1 MIDDLACQWAA
12 RIERGLD
19 DAERTSLEQWIYADR
34 RHRGALLRAQAALSL
49 LDRGRALSPAEEQP
63 DDAEPLPVVVASCNS
78 AAAPSRRRSPA
89 ASASGCGRRGRRS
102 APASARS
109 AGCALATDPS
119 RWSKQ
124 QPAACGLHRH
134 GRDIELAKARPGS
147 RSPKRPGPSTFMS
160 GGAVQPVGTW
170 RGSVAVV
177 NSSSRLRVAFTRN
190 ARDIELAEGEAWF
203 EVAHNRARP
212 FTVHAGPVRVQAVG
226 TAFDV
231 RRRDDGSDVTVTEGT
246 VKLWSTASGA
256 EPVFVRAGQRA
267 VMTDEAGVVISSLA
281 PATSDQ
287 SLAWREG
294 RIVLDDMTLAAAAAE
309 FNRYHSEQ
317 LVIYPALADKQ
328 VVGWFRTDD
337 IDGFATASAAMVGGH
352 VVRDRN
358 VIRIVP

>member
-12 RIERGLD
+12 RIERGLG
-19 DAERTSLEQWIYADR
+19 DAERASLEEWIYADR

-49 LDRGRALSPAEEQP
+49 LDRGRALSPATEEAPGETGPAP
-63 DDAEPLPVVVASCNS
+63 DRRRFLQFGGGAI
-78 AAAPSRRRSPA
+78 AAAIAGGIGVRMWPKGTPISTGIGEIRRMPL
-89 ASASGCGRRGRRS
+89 G
-102 APASARS
+102 
-109 AGCALATDPS
+109 D
-119 RWSKQ
+119 
-124 QPAACGLHRH
+124 
-134 GRDIELAKARPGS
+134 
-147 RSPKRPGPSTFMS
+147 
-160 GGAVQPVGTW
+160 
-170 RGSVAVV
+170 GSVAVV
-177 NSSSRLRVAFTRN
+177 NSASRLRVAFTRD
-190 ARDIELAEGEAWF
+190 ARNIDLAEGEAWF
-203 EVAHNRARP
+203 EVAKNRARP

-231 RRRDDGSDVTVTEGT
+231 RRRDGGSEVTVTEGT

-256 EPVFVRAGQRA
+256 EPVFVTAGHRA
-267 VMTDEAGVVISSLA
+267 VMTDEAGVEISSLA

-309 FNRYHSEQ
+309 FNRYHAEQ
-317 LVIYPALADKQ
+317 LVIDPALADKQ

-337 IDGFATASAAMVGGH
+337 IDGFATASAAMVGGR

>member
-49 LDRGRALSPAEEQP
+49 LDRGRALSPTEEQP
-63 DDAEPLPVVVASCNS
+63 DEADPVPGRRRFLQFGGGAI
-78 AAAPSRRRSPA
+78 AAAIAGGVGLRMWPKGMPISTGVGEIRRMPL
-89 ASASGCGRRGRRS
+89 G
-102 APASARS
+102 
-109 AGCALATDPS
+109 D
-119 RWSKQ
+119 
-124 QPAACGLHRH
+124 
-134 GRDIELAKARPGS
+134 
-147 RSPKRPGPSTFMS
+147 
-160 GGAVQPVGTW
+160 
-170 RGSVAVV
+170 GSVAVV

-231 RRRDDGSDVTVTEGT
+231 RRRDGGSDVTVTEGT

-309 FNRYHSEQ
+309 FNRYHAEQ
-317 LVIYPALADKQ
+317 LVIDPALADKQ

>member
-63 DDAEPLPVVVASCNS
+63 DEADPVPGRRRFLQFGGGAI
-78 AAAPSRRRSPA
+78 AAAIAGGVGLRMWPKGTPISTGVGEIRRMPL
-89 ASASGCGRRGRRS
+89 G
-102 APASARS
+102 
-109 AGCALATDPS
+109 D
-119 RWSKQ
+119 
-124 QPAACGLHRH
+124 
-134 GRDIELAKARPGS
+134 
-147 RSPKRPGPSTFMS
+147 
-160 GGAVQPVGTW
+160 
-170 RGSVAVV
+170 GSVAVV

-231 RRRDDGSDVTVTEGT
+231 RRRDGGSDVTVTEGT

-309 FNRYHSEQ
+309 FNRYHAEQ
-317 LVIYPALADKQ
+317 LVIDPALADKQ

>member
-1 MIDDLACQWAA
+1 MINDLACQWAA

-19 DAERTSLEQWIYADR
+19 DAERTSLEEWIYADR

-49 LDRGRALSPAEEQP
+49 LDRGRALPPAEEQP
-63 DDAEPLPVVVASCNS
+63 DEAGPAPGRRRFLQFGGGAI
-78 AAAPSRRRSPA
+78 AAAIAGGVGLRMWPKGTPISTGVGEIRRMPL
-89 ASASGCGRRGRRS
+89 G
-102 APASARS
+102 
-109 AGCALATDPS
+109 D
-119 RWSKQ
+119 
-124 QPAACGLHRH
+124 
-134 GRDIELAKARPGS
+134 
-147 RSPKRPGPSTFMS
+147 
-160 GGAVQPVGTW
+160 
-170 RGSVAVV
+170 GSVAVV

-231 RRRDDGSDVTVTEGT
+231 RRRDGGSDVTVTEGT

-309 FNRYHSEQ
+309 FNRYHAEQ
-317 LVIYPALADKQ
+317 LVIDPALADKQ

-337 IDGFATASAAMVGGH
+337 LDGFATASAAMVGGR